1 MKKMVLSVLLAAVAA
16 FSLSAADKVVLT
28 WWTWTLPTQEDF
40 VVLKKG
46 FEAKYPNIELQ
57 ASVNQMDDYKTKL
70 KVGFASDT
78 APDVM
83 SMQPGSLINQ
93 FKPYLLDLTTPAK
106 ATLDKLVPNVVADA
120 KARSGGDAVKLAPL
134 GSSSTMFVYYNAT
147 YFAKAGITKVPSTY
161 AELVAAA
168 AKVKKAYPDK
178 VAFTLGLKDSW
189 FNGDVFSLLAN
200 QVEKGLVEKADAGE
214 IKWTDARFLKAM
226 NNLKDMAAKG
236 LVDKNS
242 VGVAV
247 YEDSIGMLMD
257 GKAAMHVNGGWNVGN
272 LSNAK
277 AKDAAGK
284 LYADRRGGRAT
295 DADVFGAFPLPNF
308 NGGDPIV
315 LGGIDIGL
323 SLNKNITKDPAKLDA
338 ALKLLDYMLVGEG
351 RTYQTGKPGSGL
363 IPTLKGA
370 TLNLAPF
377 TDKAGA
383 DGANAIVT
391 ATNTMMAGPRGVTN
405 PAVFNQLGVAVQ
417 KVVLGSDPAAEL
429 AAIQAIYDKQ
439 M

>member
-1 MKKMVLSVLLAAVAA
+1 MKKMVMSVLLAALAA

-40 VVLKKG
+40 QVLKKG

-83 SMQPGSLINQ
+83 SMQPGSLLNQ
-93 FKPYLLDLTTPAK
+93 FKPYLLDLAPAK
-106 ATLDKLVPNVVADA
+106 ATLDKLVPEVVADA
-120 KARSGGDAVKLAPL
+120 KKRSGGDAVRIAPL

-147 YFAKAGITKVPSTY
+147 YFAKAGITKVPSTT
-161 AELVAAA
+161 AELVDAV
-168 AKVKKAYPDK
+168 AKLKKAYPDK
-178 VAFTLGLKDSW
+178 VPFTLGLKDSW
-189 FNGDVFSLLAN
+189 FNGDVFAVLAN
-200 QVEKGLVEKADAGE
+200 QVEPGLVEKADAGE
-214 IKWTDARFLKAM
+214 IKWTDPRFLKAL
-226 NNLKDMAAKG
+226 NNLKALVADG
-236 LVDKNS
+236 LINPNS
-242 VGVAV
+242 TGVAV

-272 LSNAK
+272 LSNPK
-277 AKDAAGK
+277 VKDAAGK

-295 DADVFGAFPLPNF
+295 DGDVFGAFPLPNF
-308 NGGDPIV
+308 NGGKPVV

-323 SLNKNITKDPAKLDA
+323 SLNKNLAKNPAKLDA

-351 RTYQTGKPGSGL
+351 RTYQTGRPGSGL

-370 TLNLAPF
+370 SLNTTPF
-377 TDKAGA
+377 TDKAGL
-383 DGANAIVT
+383 DGVTAIVN
-391 ATNTMMAGPRGVTN
+391 ATNTLMAGPRGVSN
-405 PAVFNQLGVAVQ
+405 PAVFTQLGVAVQ

-429 AAIQAIYDKQ
+429 AAIQSIYDRQ

>member
-1 MKKMVLSVLLAAVAA
+1 MKKMALSVLLAAVAA
-16 FSLSAADKVVLT
+16 FSVSAADKVVLT

-40 VVLKKG
+40 AVLKKG

-78 APDVM
+78 APDVL
-83 SMQPGSLINQ
+83 SMQPGSLIDQ
-93 FKPYLLDLTTPAK
+93 FKPYLLDLAPAK
-106 ATLDKLVPNVVADA
+106 ATLDQLEPAVVADA
-120 KARSGGDAVKLAPL
+120 KVRSGGDAVRLAPL

-147 YFAKAGITKVPSTY
+147 YFAKAGVTKVPSTT
-161 AELVAAA
+161 AELLDAA
-168 AKVKKAYPDK
+168 AKLKKAYPDK
-178 VAFTLGLKDSW
+178 IPFTLGLKDSW
-189 FNGDVFSLLAN
+189 FNGDVFAVLAN
-200 QVEKGLVEKADAGE
+200 QVEKGLVEKADAGQ
-214 IKWTDARFLKAM
+214 IKWTDPRFVKAL
-226 NNLKDMAAKG
+226 NNLKDLVAKG
-236 LVDKNS
+236 LIDKS
-242 VGVAV
+242 FVGVAV
-247 YEDSIGMLMD
+247 YEDSIGLLMD

-272 LSNAK
+272 LSNVK
-277 AKDAAGK
+277 VKDAAGK
-284 LYADRRGGRAT
+284 PYADRRGGRAT
-295 DADVFGAFPLPNF
+295 DGDVFGAFPLPNF
-308 NGGDPIV
+308 NGGAPVV

-323 SLNKNITKDPAKLDA
+323 SLNKNLSKDPKKLDA

-351 RTYQTGKPGSGL
+351 RTYQTGRPGSGL
-363 IPTLKGA
+363 IPSLKGA

-391 ATNTMMAGPRGVTN
+391 ATNTLMAGPRGVSN
-405 PAVFNQLGVAVQ
+405 PAVFAQLGVAVQ

-429 AAIQAIYDKQ
+429 AAIQAVADKQ

>member
-1 MKKMVLSVLLAAVAA
+1 MKKMALSVFLAASAA

-28 WWTWTLPTQEDF
+28 WWSWTLPTQEDF
-40 VVLKKG
+40 AVLEKG
-46 FEAKYPNIELQ
+46 FEAKYPNIDLQ
-57 ASVNQMDDYKTKL
+57 PWVSQMDDYKTKL

-78 APDVM
+78 APDVL
-83 SMQPGSLINQ
+83 SMQPGSLLNQ
-93 FKPYLLDLTTPAK
+93 FKPYLLDLAPAK
-106 ATLDKLVPNVVADA
+106 ATLDKLEPAVVADA
-120 KARSGGDAVKLAPL
+120 KVRSGGDAVRMAPL

-147 YFAKAGITKVPSTY
+147 YFAKAGIAKVPSTT
-161 AELVAAA
+161 AELIDAA
-168 AKVKKAYPDK
+168 AKLKKAYPDK
-178 VAFTLGLKDSW
+178 VPFTIGLKDSW
-189 FNGDVFSLLAN
+189 FNGDVFALLAN
-200 QVEKGLVEKADAGE
+200 QVEKGLVEKADAGQ
-214 IKWTDARFLKAM
+214 IKWTDPRFVKALT
-226 NNLKDMAAKG
+226 NLKDLVAKG
-236 LVDKNS
+236 LIDKNS

-284 LYADRRGGRAT
+284 LFADRRGGRAT
-295 DADVFGAFPLPNF
+295 DNDVFGAFVLPNF
-308 NGGDPIV
+308 NGGSPVV

-323 SLNKNITKDPAKLDA
+323 SLNKNLAKDPAKLDA
-338 ALKLLDYMLVGEG
+338 ALKLLDYMLVGDG
-351 RTYQTGKPGSGL
+351 RTFQTGRPGSGL

-370 TLNLAPF
+370 TLNLTPF

-383 DGANAIVT
+383 DGANAIVA

-405 PAVFNQLGVAVQ
+405 PAVFAQLGVAVQ
-417 KVVLGSDPAAEL
+417 NVVNGKDPGAEL
-429 AAIQAIYDKQ
+429 AGVQAVYDKQ